1 MPETRTLTI
10 RDRKVRVLE
19 DGKSDVPVVFLA
31 GIGGVP
37 AWTPFLE
44 VLAKNRRVIVP
55 SLPGFPGATEFR
67 HLDSLYDW
75 VVHTLE
81 TLELLDE
88 PTFDLIGSSV
98 GGALACEIASLVDT
112 QVRRLVLIAP
122 FGVFLED
129 DPAADIWAQVPG
141 PKSIPNLVC
150 SHPERW
156 DAIWEKPADG
166 DEIEWSILQTRS
178 MEAAARFLFPF
189 GNTGVTSRLHRIH
202 NSTLLV
208 RGAEDRVLPSAY
220 NAVFAEGIEGAVRTI
235 EIEDAGH
242 LPEIDNPETLVR
254 EINAFLL
261 DQEN

>member
-1 MPETRTLTI
+1 MPETRSLTI
-10 RDRKVRVLE
+10 RDHEVRVLE
-19 DGKSDVPVVFLA
+19 EGRSDVPVVFLA

-44 VLAKNRRVIVP
+44 ALAKNRRVIVP

-98 GGALACEIASLVDT
+98 GGALASEIASLVET
-112 QVRRLVLIAP
+112 QIRRLVLIAP

-156 DAIWEKPADG
+156 DAIWEMPADG
-166 DEIEWSILQTRS
+166 DEIEWSLLQTRS

-220 NAVFAEGIEGAVRTI
+220 NEVFAEGIEGPVRTI
-235 EIEDAGH
+235 EIKDAGH
-242 LPEIDNPETLVR
+242 LPEIDNPEMVVR

>member
-1 MPETRTLTI
+1 MPETRSLTI
-10 RDRKVRVLE
+10 RDREVRVLE

-44 VLAKNRRVIVP
+44 TLAKNRRVIAP

-141 PKSIPNLVC
+141 PTSIPNLVC

-208 RGAEDRVLPSAY
+208 RGTEDQVLPSSY
-220 NAVFAEGIEGAVRTI
+220 NAVFAEGIEGTVRTI